1 MSLNRAYFKKYTKSL
16 LKHKVGDCPLISQSC
31 DSEAVVRRLIEILG
45 TRWLPKGIIELFA
58 GVVWQKDTN
67 IWLWFIFSFASCV
80 KLQDEVDKAVTTQ
93 KWKMKLKID
102 KLPYKAT
109 QAYLRSKISF
119 TGVHFQ
125 VTLEIPVRITSSK
138 GNGNEIGSQKE
149 EFSRELHLI
158 WWWTECFFLRCSFC
172 QGGKD

>member
-1 MSLNRAYFKKYTKSL
+1 
-16 LKHKVGDCPLISQSC
+16 
-31 DSEAVVRRLIEILG
+31 
-45 TRWLPKGIIELFA
+45 
-58 GVVWQKDTN
+58 
-67 IWLWFIFSFASCV
+67 
-80 KLQDEVDKAVTTQ
+80 
-93 KWKMKLKID
+93 MKLKID

-158 WWWTECFFLRCSFC
+158 
-172 QGGKD
+172 